1 MIGRVWKIPPLRP
14 KTCRHRCRY
23 RAEHANVRSRDLQL
37 LRTVAVGKRKDGR
50 SNLVLLCGFEVVL
63 VGSGVAEGE
72 GLEFR
77 RIVDKACVGG

>member
-1 MIGRVWKIPPLRP
+1 MIGRAWKIEPLRP
-14 KTCRHRCRY
+14 KAWGPRCRN
-23 RAEHANVRSRDLQL
+23 RAGRAKTQSRGLQI
-37 LRTVAVGKRKDGR
+37 LRNVAVGERKDGQ
-50 SNLVLLCGFEVVL
+50 SDLVLLCGFEVVL